1 MPKVTRQRKM
11 DWTKVRSLFSSRDPC
26 LMLACTVIIASDEQ
40 TIIDNVSLHTSSSP
54 RRVSTNKGFQELKE
68 IFDPLPV
75 GCSLLVR
82 SSSFYVFFQISSW
95 YFFQAIL
102 DTCHSGTLL
111 DLPHYHCNNVYVP
124 WQSKGE
130 RRTMSLQN
138 VNGSSLHQ
146 LPLSYADIRVVRHQA
161 TDFANSTFMPRSIES
176 QFEGRWFPDE
186 PSNEL
191 PQIDTKFGG
200 RRSVDQAEFSP
211 SRKSRDSRRGRE
223 LERTSFGSQPRYA
236 SPEATFVCDGW
247 CEHSDVQYANI
258 VSIWMRSAA
267 GTW

>member
-1 MPKVTRQRKM
+1 MFAYTLLL
-11 DWTKVRSLFSSRDPC
+11 DG
-26 LMLACTVIIASDEQ
+26 ACPLTM
-40 TIIDNVSLHTSSSP
+40 
-54 RRVSTNKGFQELKE
+54 FQELKE

-82 SSSFYVFFQISSW
+82 SPSFYVFFQISSW
-95 YFFQAIL
+95 YLFQAIL

-138 VNGSSLHQ
+138 VNGSYPHQ
-146 LPLSYADIRVVRHQA
+146 LPLSYADIRIVRHQA

-186 PSNEL
+186 PLNEL
-191 PQIDTKFGG
+191 PQLDTKFGG
-200 RRSVDQAEFSP
+200 RRSVDQGEFSP
-211 SRKSRDSRRGRE
+211 SRKSRESRRGRE
-223 LERTSFGSQPRYA
+223 LERTTFESQPRYA

-258 VSIWMRSAA
+258 VSIGCSPWGRGDLMFPRRYLFRHARTCSAHGKA
-267 GTW
+267 QKAR